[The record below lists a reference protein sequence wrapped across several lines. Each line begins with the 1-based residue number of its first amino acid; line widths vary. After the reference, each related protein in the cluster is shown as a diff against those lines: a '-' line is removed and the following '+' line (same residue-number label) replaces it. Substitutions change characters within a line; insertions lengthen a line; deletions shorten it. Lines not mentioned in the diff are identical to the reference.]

1 MYHESHESEAMFH
14 KYSYL
19 IVLFV
24 SLIST
29 TAPIMF
35 MLSCT
40 IVIKFSQGDFEKN
53 NWKDYNIVHKTFH
66 YLLLTIAGYLVM
78 TLVFFVDV
86 AKRQFLLIG
95 LLFG

>member
-1 MYHESHESEAMFH
+1 MKHEKEPDISTLFGDALVGLIPAYDFLTDVFFVKLVYDTFQEQRKVLDQEHNDSEALSH

-19 IVLFV
+19 IALFV

-40 IVIKFSQGDFEKN
+40 IVIKFS
-53 NWKDYNIVHKTFH
+53 
-66 YLLLTIAGYLVM
+66 
-78 TLVFFVDV
+78 
-86 AKRQFLLIG
+86 
-95 LLFG
+95 